1 MYIVS
6 HRPLNDNDPTK
17 DASGGGHDN
26 VAYDATGDDATKE
39 KGGLMLNL
47 NSPYNEQ
54 PYRGMGKEDL
64 LRHSS
69 RPLWRRMRFVCISI
83 VLLGWLALIVTVVA
97 LVLVYPRCRSPAR
110 QDWWQKEVVYR
121 VYVPSFQDSDTD
133 GWGDLAGRFKN
144 IFYFFS
150 IEICIISSFSSF
162 ISFFFVF
169 FFLYF
174 SFFFFS
180 RLLLLIFIFLL
191 SSFFFIIII
200 IIIIFFFFCFFF
212 FVLFYFPY
220 FSFSSSFYF
229 FFFFFLVI
237 VFLHSLFVIVPF
249 YYILII
255 MRSVSFCFG
264 DEGSKPNS
272 FIEVSVN
279 VFSFIHL
286 LIHSFIHPFI
296 HPFS

>member
-1 MYIVS
+1 MLTTRNFNFFLSDTYIIKKISLQHFAFLPATMDRSGVYIVS

-17 DASGGGHDN
+17 DASGGAHDN

-133 GWGDLAGRFKN
+133 GWGRSGRVDLKK
-144 IFYFFS
+144 
-150 IEICIISSFSSF
+150 
-162 ISFFFVF
+162 
-169 FFLYF
+169 
-174 SFFFFS
+174 
-180 RLLLLIFIFLL
+180 
-191 SSFFFIIII
+191 
-200 IIIIFFFFCFFF
+200 IFFFFFHSIKIIYYYFF
-212 FVLFYFPY
+212 
-220 FSFSSSFYF
+220 FYF
-229 FFFFFLVI
+229 FFFFLLLLLFLFFLVI
-237 VFLHSLFVIVPF
+237 FLLISFPFFLLFLVLF
-249 YYILII
+249 
-255 MRSVSFCFG
+255 
-264 DEGSKPNS
+264 N
-272 FIEVSVN
+272 
-279 VFSFIHL
+279 FSFL
-286 LIHSFIHPFI
+286 YFFFFLSFF
-296 HPFS
+296 FFYFFFFF